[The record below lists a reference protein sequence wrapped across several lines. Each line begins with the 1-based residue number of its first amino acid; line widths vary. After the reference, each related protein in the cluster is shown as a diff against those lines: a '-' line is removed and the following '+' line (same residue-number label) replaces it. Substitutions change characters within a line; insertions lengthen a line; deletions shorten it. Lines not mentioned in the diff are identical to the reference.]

1 MRLGLGGRLRVRLGQ
16 RLLQILQGEFE
27 LVDPGAAFRVGP
39 EALPSQPGDLQ
50 LQPFDRDLGHEP
62 RCPLGQDHGVGG
74 GEIGGKRR
82 GLGRVR
88 HAREKSILLSLCNAL
103 SSSDRTRTPA
113 LLRHPPVDAREQV
126 AELRRR
132 DRHGTVGRGRP

>member
-1 MRLGLGGRLRVRLGQ
+1 MRLGLSRLRLRLGE
-16 RLLQILQGEFE
+16 RLLQILQCQFE
-27 LVDPGAAFRVGP
+27 LVDPGAAFRGGS

-50 LQPFDRDLGHEP
+50 LQPFDRELGHEP
-62 RCPLGQDHGVGG
+62 RRPLGQDHSVSGS
-74 GEIGGKRR
+74 EIGGKLR

-88 HAREKSILLSLCNAL
+88 HAREKSILLSLCKAL

-132 DRHGTVGRGRP
+132 DRSR